1 MAESPAAI
9 AKGLIELSVE
19 CPKHNHPFQQFRLVF
34 SKTSEAQ
41 APISKVPVPGST
53 CSKCVCEVRAPIS
66 EVHVEQRFRT
76 YVQSTVAHFEC
87 HVRNVI
93 ESMFEVPAPIL
104 KVMIE
109 QCEMSE
115 AQSSFSKVLFDVF
128 SKRSPTHQQFRR
140 VFPNTSEPQA
150 PISKVPV
157 PGSTCLKC
165 V

>member
-115 AQSSFSKVLFDVF
+115 AQSSFSKVLFEVF
-128 SKRSPTHQQFRR
+128 SKNPTHQQFRR
-140 VFPNTSEPQA
+140 VFSDTPEVQA

-157 PGSTCLKC
+157 PGSTCSKC